1 MQALQ
6 QRNQPLQL
14 RRATLLRQAHEA
26 VQRIQKQAAI
36 TLTTQAC
43 GALKQVLLPL
53 GAGQVCYIA
62 LPLVI
67 TLAARQLRS
76 IGRDFILGRQFTN
89 GQIGKGDG
97 ALGLQKGNLVGL
109 NMPRFEHNPV
119 VLGQL
124 GQRRLGGIPEGYRR
138 GPGRSLGRC
147 HAEQTREG
155 EHQRTGQRSQTQN
168 STRQQ
173 HQIVS

>member
-1 MQALQ
+1 MPIKPGTITLRDPTVLAPGLIPAGLERFHRNRRRRKAQLRQRLKPTIEEQLKVRILRVQALQ

-76 IGRDFILGRQFTN
+76 TGRGFILGRQFTN
-89 GQIGKGDG
+89 
-97 ALGLQKGNLVGL
+97 
-109 NMPRFEHNPV
+109 
-119 VLGQL
+119 
-124 GQRRLGGIPEGYRR
+124 
-138 GPGRSLGRC
+138 
-147 HAEQTREG
+147 
-155 EHQRTGQRSQTQN
+155 
-168 STRQQ
+168 
-173 HQIVS
+173 